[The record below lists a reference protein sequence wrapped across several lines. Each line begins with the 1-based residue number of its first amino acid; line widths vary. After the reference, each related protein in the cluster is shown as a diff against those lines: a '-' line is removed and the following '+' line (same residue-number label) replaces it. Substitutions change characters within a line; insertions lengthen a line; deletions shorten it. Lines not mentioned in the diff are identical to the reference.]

1 VTAVPVLV
9 GYTAAVGLVSPY
21 LLLRSRWPHRAPAL
35 AAAVWH
41 ALSVSFSIAAAL
53 TAYHLAIPTEH
64 LHAGLVGLLHTCGL
78 EADTDRTD
86 PDPDTADR
94 LAVGVPVVIGIA
106 LVASF
111 AFHLA
116 RARRAR
122 TQHREAVDLVGR
134 HSAHLSATVLPYDAP
149 AAYCLP
155 GRHPRIVISDAA
167 VRRLTP
173 EQLDAVLEHEQAHI
187 TGRHHLALA
196 AAEAF
201 HAVFRWLPLAHHARE
216 QTALL
221 LEMIADDRALRSH
234 SHEVLATAMYEMA
247 AARTPKGAF
256 AAGGHNALI
265 RLQRV
270 LAPRKTPHPALW
282 GSVAAVAVAVPL
294 LPLLVACPPGLG

>member
-1 VTAVPVLV
+1 MNAAPALAY
-9 GYTAAVGLVSPY
+9 YTAAMGFAAPQ
-21 LLLRSRWPHRAPAL
+21 LLLRSNWPHRAPAL
-35 AAAVWH
+35 AAAAWH
-41 ALSVSFSIAAAL
+41 ALAVSFSIAAAL
-53 TAYHLAIPTEH
+53 TAYSLAMPTEH

-78 EADTDRTD
+78 SANTAQ

-94 LAVGVPVVIGIA
+94 LAVGVPAVIGIA

-111 AFHLA
+111 AFHVV

-134 HSAHLSATVLPYDAP
+134 HSPRLCATVLPYDTP

-167 VRRLTP
+167 VDRLTP

-187 TGRHHLALA
+187 TGRHHLVLA
-196 AAEAF
+196 AMEAF
-201 HAVFRWLPLAHHARE
+201 YSVFRWVPLARHARQ
-216 QTALL
+216 QTTLL
-221 LEMIADDRALRSH
+221 LEMIADDRALRRH

-247 AARTPKGAF
+247 AARTPKGAW
-256 AAGGHNALI
+256 AAGGPNALI
-265 RLQRV
+265 RMKRILG
-270 LAPRKTPHPALW
+270 PRKTPHPALW
-282 GSVAAVAVAVPL
+282 GSVAAMALAVPL